1 MPDASDR
8 ARSADVLTSTLEQ
21 LRLQGAIFFRAEFTD
36 GFAFESAPLAFAA
49 ALTPRADR
57 LILFHIVAAGECW
70 VAMEDGIQ
78 HWASEGDVIVMPYA
92 GRYLLGGRT
101 PAEPIAPDQPI
112 PPPWNDMP

>member
-21 LRLQGAIFFRAEFTD
+21 LRLEGAIFFRAEFTD
-36 GFAFESAPLAFAA
+36 EFAFESAPLAFAS

-70 VAMEDGIQ
+70 VSVDDGIR
-78 HWASEGDVIVMPYA
+78 HWASAGDVIVMPY
-92 GRYLLGGRT
+92 GSRYVLGGRT
-101 PAEPIAPDQPI
+101 PLDVTTVLDLPL
-112 PPPWNDMP
+112 PPPWE